1 MSPPEVVTYA
11 RKTSKPYHT
20 SHIVTLC
27 HTTVIHYVSHSNVYP
42 TSCLSRT
49 IIINNSSLDLLS
61 FNWQFF
67 CQWLYIHTYISS
79 QLHSVC
85 NDVFCQDVQRL
96 LCCVD
101 ECPAATERRRCCGG
115 SLLNR
120 GLKTVSNFVTWWCGE
135 PGSVMMLLGVGAHHC
150 TTTAVCRPTC
160 PRLQHLTA
168 LHCLDQELSIQGDL
182 ACSQDLQLS
191 FRFPASH
198 QLYVLCVWLW
208 WFLCWQGA

>member
-1 MSPPEVVTYA
+1 MAIQLGQNRMNPPDLFLKSPPSS
-11 RKTSKPYHT
+11 TS
-20 SHIVTLC
+20 LGG
-27 HTTVIHYVSHSNVYP
+27 
-42 TSCLSRT
+42 SCWP
-49 IIINNSSLDLLS
+49 DPAV
-61 FNWQFF
+61 
-67 CQWLYIHTYISS
+67 CQ
-79 QLHSVC
+79 C
-85 NDVFCQDVQRL
+85 P

-120 GLKTVSNFVTWWCGE
+120 GLKTVSNFVTWWRWGWRWWCGE

-198 QLYVLCVWLW
+198 QLYVLCV
-208 WFLCWQGA
+208 

>member
-1 MSPPEVVTYA
+1 MSPREVVTFA

-27 HTTVIHYVSHSNVYP
+27 HATVIHCVSHSNVYP

-96 LCCVD
+96 LCCLD
-101 ECPAATERRRCCGG
+101 ERPSATEMRRCCGG

-120 GLKTVSNFVTWWCGE
+120 GLKTVSNFVTWC
-135 PGSVMMLLGVGAHHC
+135 SGAVVRSN
-150 TTTAVCRPTC
+150 TTTT
-160 PRLQHLTA
+160 
-168 LHCLDQELSIQGDL
+168 S
-182 ACSQDLQLS
+182 
-191 FRFPASH
+191 
-198 QLYVLCVWLW
+198 
-208 WFLCWQGA
+208 